1 MKDNFGLRSSL
12 FTSKE
17 ELLSMKSHK
26 MLALRRIICLYNI
39 GDEQQKRLTVII
51 VLFLLCFCFS
61 ISSIDMISISSNS
74 ATTLQVKDVAKLR
87 SIFLQGVRES
97 IKIAHSI
104 ADSIVFASL
113 YYINP
118 SNSQSLKL
126 SFKIIYQMARTKSK
140 FNVNP
145 TTNTQANQ

>member
-1 MKDNFGLRSSL
+1 
-12 FTSKE
+12 
-17 ELLSMKSHK
+17 
-26 MLALRRIICLYNI
+26 
-39 GDEQQKRLTVII
+39 
-51 VLFLLCFCFS
+51 
-61 ISSIDMISISSNS
+61 MISISSNS
-74 ATTLQVKDVAKLR
+74 ASILQVKAVANLR

-97 IKIAHSI
+97 IKIAHSVEH
-104 ADSIVFASL
+104 SIVSASL

-145 TTNTQANQ
+145 TTNTQANHEKSPRYDLIFTYSQFISKFTLKNTKPPLN

>member
-1 MKDNFGLRSSL
+1 
-12 FTSKE
+12 
-17 ELLSMKSHK
+17 
-26 MLALRRIICLYNI
+26 
-39 GDEQQKRLTVII
+39 
-51 VLFLLCFCFS
+51 
-61 ISSIDMISISSNS
+61 MISISSNS
-74 ATTLQVKDVAKLR
+74 ALTLQVKAVANPR

-97 IKIAHSI
+97 IKIAHSV
-104 ADSIVFASL
+104 AHSIVSTSL

-126 SFKIIYQMARTKSK
+126 SFKIIYQMARTKFK